1 MLRCYPNITI
11 GIGQIHLRNT
21 LGGLKMSIISD
32 PVRLEVLKNTFE
44 GIGDGMAITL
54 VRTSRSS
61 VVRTGHDFSTA
72 ILTPTA
78 ELVGQGMCSPI
89 HLGGMG
95 VALESCFDN

>member
-1 MLRCYPNITI
+1 
-11 GIGQIHLRNT
+11 
-21 LGGLKMSIISD
+21 MSIISD

-95 VALESCFDN
+95 VALESWL